1 MSVQQF
7 FSNKYQ
13 NSIPKL
19 EQMVLSLPTEKWN
32 SIKTKH
38 FAKYL
43 WNQWKNNSEFNR
55 SLLPLCVRTVHFF
68 GSLRCLHLSKN
79 PKWASRILDIFKNI
93 NFQNSDSLVV
103 LLNISSVGNIHLYK
117 LLCKE
122 INPQEGL
129 RLQGLNDPFPLIL
142 EHEGVHGVPKCLT
155 HLTQA
160 GIQIEKAKEMIWRKA
175 CILGRLEILIE
186 LVDKFSF
193 SPQSVDQ
200 NQEHAIHI
208 AAYFGHTEIILHC
221 LENNWCPIDIANA
234 SQCTALHIACKQGH
248 KQTVES
254 LIEKGS
260 NIQAISKNGWTVF
273 HFACL
278 SGKMKLVQRLLSNNT
293 IKSDSKTLLGSTGVH
308 IACMAG
314 DIKLL
319 RFLVQHCGLSPHE
332 KEKFGAT
339 PLHFALVREQNEV
352 AEVLV
357 KEYHADP
364 NAQNQDGNTPLHISC
379 SGEDSKL
386 VQFFLACPHINLLS
400 FNNLGLTAFDVAVA
414 RMTEL
419 QAKTASLRPQALMNL
434 YSPFGDISSSYL
446 QIEEMAGQIAE
457 QMKILTMITS
467 YCLDHAE
474 NSCQEI
480 RKENINHEIVV
491 KYLIS
496 IGQVTVVLSIT
507 NPQNPYFNPLV
518 KKSIKLM
525 SFLYRDSLI
534 EKVINN
540 LKEELTELDKKL
552 EDLEKIPAVLE
563 RLKEIKNL
571 LFLFKRSFKLI
582 SSYIEDHI
590 GTCLAPL
597 DEILRRLIEKCQS
610 KNNIN
615 NPQNSYDERD
625 SLGILAEQFG
635 IGVSEGNFRASAED
649 SYVNFLGV
657 EGPRI
662 YQCGIMEG
670 KDLRALGIS
679 PELRETI
686 VKILELKDLQDLSAA
701 CKNAN
706 DLFNSFVSQMRCL
719 PPSLQDKLK
728 NFQKNGH
735 ELFQN
740 MYQCLQENRPFLEI
754 EFLLRK
760 FIDEEKLFK
769 IELLKAYLTQSQQLP
784 DIICSYSSSG
794 EAQISQLN
802 LPLQNLYSLQLA
814 NRGIKREVPQKPK
827 GT

>member
-1 MSVQQF
+1 MSVQPLP
-7 FSNKYQ
+7 SNKYQ
-13 NSIPKL
+13 NSIPKI
-19 EQMVLSLPTEKWN
+19 EQTVLSLPTEKWN

-43 WNQWKNNSEFNR
+43 WNLWKNNPEFNH
-55 SLLPLCVRTVHFF
+55 SLQPLSVRTVYFF
-68 GSLRCLHLSKN
+68 GSLRCLHLSKK
-79 PKWASRILDIFKNI
+79 PKWALRILDIFKNI
-93 NFQNSDSLVV
+93 NFQNPDSRVV
-103 LLNISSVGNIHLYK
+103 LLNHSSIGNIHLYK

-122 INPQEGL
+122 INLQEGL
-129 RLQGLNDPFPLIL
+129 RLKGLNDLLPLIL
-142 EHEGVHGVPKCLT
+142 EHEGVHGIPKCLT
-155 HLTQA
+155 FLTQA
-160 GIQIEKAKEMIWRKA
+160 RIQIEKAKEMIWRTA

-186 LVDKFSF
+186 LVNKFSF

-234 SQCTALHIACKQGH
+234 SQCTALHIACEQGH
-248 KQTVES
+248 KQTVET

-278 SGKMKLVQRLLSNNT
+278 SGKMKLVQRLLSNST
-293 IKSDSKTLLGSTGVH
+293 IKSDSKTLMGSTGVH

-319 RFLVQHCGLSPHE
+319 RFLVQQCALSPHA
-332 KEKFGAT
+332 KDKFEAT

-357 KEYHADP
+357 KEYQADP
-364 NAQNQDGNTPLHISC
+364 NAQNQDGNTPLHIAC
-379 SGEDSKL
+379 HGEDSKL
-386 VQFFLACPHINLLS
+386 VQFFLVCPHIDLLS

-414 RMTEL
+414 RMMEL
-419 QAKTASLRPQALMNL
+419 EAKRGSLRPQALMSL
-434 YSPFGDISSSYL
+434 YSPFGDIRNSCL
-446 QIEEMAGQIAE
+446 QIEEIACQIEE
-457 QMKILTMITS
+457 QTKILNIITR

-474 NSCQEI
+474 ISCQGI
-480 RKENINHEIVV
+480 GKDNINHEIIVR
-491 KYLIS
+491 YLIS
-496 IGQVTVVLSIT
+496 IGQVTIVLHST
-507 NPQNPYFNPLV
+507 NPQNPYFNPLL

-534 EKVINN
+534 EKIINS
-540 LKEELTELDKKL
+540 LKDEFTELDKKL
-552 EDLEKIPAVLE
+552 EDLEKIPAVLK

-571 LFLFKRSFKLI
+571 LFLFKLSFKLI
-582 SSYIEDHI
+582 SSNIEDHV
-590 GTCLAPL
+590 GACLAPL

-610 KNNIN
+610 KNNIH

-635 IGVSEGNFRASAED
+635 IGVSEEKFRASAED

-657 EGPRI
+657 EGPRV

-679 PELRETI
+679 PELREAI

-706 DLFNSFVSQMRCL
+706 DLFNSFVSKMRCL
-719 PPSLQDKLK
+719 PHSLQDKLK
-728 NFQKNGH
+728 NFERNGQA
-735 ELFQN
+735 LFQN
-740 MYQCLQENRPFLEI
+740 MYQYLQEKRPFLEI
-754 EFLLRK
+754 EILLRK
-760 FIDEEKLFK
+760 LIEEEKLFK
-769 IELLKAYLTQSQQLP
+769 IELLKAYLTQSQNLP
-784 DIICSYSSSG
+784 DIISSYSSSRD
-794 EAQISQLN
+794 APISQLN
-802 LPLQNLYSLQLA
+802 LTLENLYSLQFA
-814 NRGIKREVPQKPK
+814 NRGIKREATQTSQKI
-827 GT
+827 